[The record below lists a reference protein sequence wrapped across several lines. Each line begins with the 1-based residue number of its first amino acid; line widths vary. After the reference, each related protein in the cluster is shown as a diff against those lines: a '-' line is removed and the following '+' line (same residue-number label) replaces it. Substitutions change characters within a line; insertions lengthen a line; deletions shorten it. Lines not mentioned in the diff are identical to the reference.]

1 METFP
6 ATAQDLAVY
15 QQSRHALAQF
25 QAPQLVSQNNPHT
38 RLFVACFDGT
48 GNDKYKDPEHITNIG
63 VLSDQVY
70 AANKANV
77 RNIGGYY
84 MPGVGT

>member
-1 METFP
+1 M
-6 ATAQDLAVY
+6 
-15 QQSRHALAQF
+15 
-25 QAPQLVSQNNPHT
+25 
-38 RLFVACFDGT
+38 FVACFDGT